1 MRKLNLALLGLALL
15 CVATAG
21 WAAAPPTT
29 AVPAWASPAV
39 AAAVAP
45 LASDLFSSPQPVL
58 TFQCPPDPVTTC
70 NSCLYFGTPS
80 SYSCTIFCFNG
91 VPHRSCNT
99 CGEGC
104 NL

>member
-1 MRKLNLALLGLALL
+1 MCHLNLALLGLAFR
-15 CVATAG
+15 CVGTAG
-21 WAAAPPTT
+21 CAAAPSST
-29 AVPAWASPAV
+29 AGPAWASPAV
-39 AAAVAP
+39 ASAVGP
-45 LASDLFSSPQPVL
+45 LTSDPFSSPQPVL

-80 SYSCTIFCFNG
+80 SYSCTTFCFNG